1 MDLKVHVQMSQVC
14 SPVQGRTPTSPPPQH
29 SHMNSDSVKPLYTS
43 SRCPPFFPP
52 GGPGPIHTP
61 PPSNPHQQALIN
73 LHIAV
78 QVSQVCGLVQGH
90 HPPFLRP
97 FPSCWFSTCPCR
109 FTPPPSARAPNA
121 SPAGTHRSPHSR
133 PGAPGVQPCAGV
145 SQLPIIQPIGSR
157 SYSWPTTHS
166 SASTSSLHLHF
177 CLAIA
182 HTPSL
187 LPPNPTPLKTLNTTH
202 QQVLVGLSV
211 PIQVCRECCPVQ
223 GHQPHASKLM
233 IPGRTHGVLLH
244 STQLQAAERGVGAL
258 HLS

>member
-1 MDLKVHVQMSQVC
+1 MSRTIAWPLGRCSSSTCRPSIPLLPLLAEPTNTAHQQVLMDLKVHVQMSQVC

-52 GGPGPIHTP
+52 GGPGPIPTP
-61 PPSNPHQQALIN
+61 PPLQ
-73 LHIAV
+73 
-78 QVSQVCGLVQGH
+78 
-90 HPPFLRP
+90 PP
-97 FPSCWFSTCPCR
+97 
-109 FTPPPSARAPNA
+109 
-121 SPAGTHRSPHSR
+121 PAGTHKSPHSR
-133 PGAPGVQPCAGV
+133 PGEPGVQPCAGV